1 MFESSPQESG
11 PVAEPLPPQTTLESI
26 EQQSHLDATTL
37 MKEKNC
43 YFVHMMQVTK
53 ALDVS
58 ENNKS
63 VDTNKLT
70 NADKLDILYA
80 AQPTLSTSTLRPHTQ
95 DGTFQGGFGVIFS
108 QGKIVSASR
117 GDNGTIAISL
127 SERRIGGGN
136 QNSKE
141 EIDKAIDRPH
151 GGYGKSYNEI
161 VLKEPEVAGGF
172 MKIDG
177 ESLQKRIRF
186 EEEVREYGHGQRD
199 VVEKV
204 GTLDLSNEKNG
215 SIFDTPFSVLLEM
228 EKRGPVFFMN
238 ENNEMLQV
246 THIDEKT
253 RKVRFSTRPITP
265 SDIAEVYGEHK
276 INKYTKQEMLDR
288 VSGNGIT
295 LS

>member
-1 MFESSPQESG
+1 MFESSPQESSS
-11 PVAEPLPPQTTLESI
+11 AIESLPETTIESI
-26 EQQSHLDATTL
+26 EQPSHLDATTL

-63 VDTNKLT
+63 IDTNKLT
-70 NADKLDILYA
+70 NVDKLDILYA
-80 AQPTLSTSTLRPHTQ
+80 ANPTLSTSTLRPHTQ

-108 QGKIVSASR
+108 QGKIVSANQS
-117 GDNGTIAISL
+117 DDGTIATSL
-127 SERRIGGGN
+127 SKREIIGGEK
-136 QNSKE
+136 NSKE
-141 EIDKAIDRPH
+141 DIDKAIDRPH

-177 ESLQKRIRF
+177 ESLQKRISF
-186 EEEVREYGHGQRD
+186 EEETREYGYGQED

-204 GTLDLSNEKNG
+204 GTLDLTNEKNG
-215 SIFDTPFSVLLEM
+215 AIFDTPFSVLVEM

-253 RKVRFSTRPITP
+253 RKIRFSTRPITP
-265 SDIAEVYGEHK
+265 NDIAEVYGEHK
-276 INKYTKQEMLDR
+276 INKYAKQEMLDR
-288 VSGNGIT
+288 VANNGIT